1 MLAHRVNFLGVG
13 GGPKRK
19 AAGGVGWGIDTR
31 CASKFIECTRYD
43 TQALRLLVDLGKQF
57 MVSEQAQFLLANLD
71 WAAAELGNQNLVAGL
86 HAGGDALSVLIEGA
100 GADGNDLCFVEILDG
115 CLWEEDASGSLGFGL
130 DALHKDAVEEGHNAA
145 DRLDGGHVGGL
156 EGGDR
161 SGGYHDWLRRLA
173 VLGRRGIESLG
184 KTRCL

>member
-1 MLAHRVNFLGVG
+1 
-13 GGPKRK
+13 
-19 AAGGVGWGIDTR
+19 
-31 CASKFIECTRYD
+31 
-43 TQALRLLVDLGKQF
+43 

-145 DRLDGGHVGGL
+145 DRLDGGLSEHVSIGL
-156 EGGDR
+156 
-161 SGGYHDWLRRLA
+161 S
-173 VLGRRGIESLG
+173 VLGKVMVRANDVTAEL
-184 KTRCL
+184 TMLAN